1 MKIDMS
7 IDGADEAITMLEKL
21 PPEVASKNG
30 GPVRA
35 ALRKGAQ
42 VIQKPAIENLRAATA
57 NGNTSSGLLAENVI
71 VSRGK
76 APTGTKGERALV
88 RVRRKVYPGRSGA
101 STGGNPTTTLAS
113 AQMLEYGTSQQP
125 MEPWLRPAFTSHAR
139 QAITTATRELVPAI
153 DRAAK
158 RHLKKTG
165 GK

>member
-7 IDGADEAITMLEKL
+7 IDGADEAISMLEKL
-21 PPEVASKNG
+21 PAEVGSKGG

-42 VIQKPAIENLRAATA
+42 AIQKPAIENLRAATA
-57 NGNTSSGLLAENVI
+57 NGNTSSGLLAANVV

-76 APTGTKGERALV
+76 APNGTKGERALV

-101 STGGNPTTTLAS
+101 SGAKPTTTLAS

-125 MEPWLRPAFTSHAR
+125 AEPWLRPAFTSHAR
-139 QAITTATRELVPAI
+139 DAISIATRELVPAI

-158 RHLKKTG
+158 RHLKRSQ